1 MRSPK
6 TVRAYVTAVA
16 QFARYCDKSPELVGR
31 EEIRRFL
38 LYLVRDKRVA
48 RATYRQ
54 KLSAIRFLYRI
65 TLQKDWLIEGITHP
79 SSDRK
84 LSVVLS
90 MDEVDRVF
98 DALCSLK
105 YRAVLMTTYGGGL
118 RISEVLT
125 LRVADIDGQRMTI
138 RIDQGKGR
146 RDRYVPLPHR
156 LLVVLRE
163 YWRAAR
169 PKEFLF
175 PGRGKT
181 GHVCYRAVADA
192 LKRAVRDAKLTKHI
206 TTHTLRHSF
215 ATHHLENGTDLR
227 IIQVLLGHRSLK
239 TTATY
244 THVSQKTVQSAKS
257 PLDVLEERKKGKKAR
272 STKSRRPSKKTTGK
286 KATSKKGTTKKPR
299 EAGGR
304 KHHDRTSARSGRC
317 LSQARV

>member
-1 MRSPK
+1 MTPLRRRFIDDLEMKMRSPK

-125 LRVADIDGQRMTI
+125 L
-138 RIDQGKGR
+138 
-146 RDRYVPLPHR
+146 
-156 LLVVLRE
+156 
-163 YWRAAR
+163 
-169 PKEFLF
+169 
-175 PGRGKT
+175 
-181 GHVCYRAVADA
+181 
-192 LKRAVRDAKLTKHI
+192 
-206 TTHTLRHSF
+206 
-215 ATHHLENGTDLR
+215 
-227 IIQVLLGHRSLK
+227 
-239 TTATY
+239 
-244 THVSQKTVQSAKS
+244 
-257 PLDVLEERKKGKKAR
+257 
-272 STKSRRPSKKTTGK
+272 
-286 KATSKKGTTKKPR
+286 
-299 EAGGR
+299 
-304 KHHDRTSARSGRC
+304 
-317 LSQARV
+317 